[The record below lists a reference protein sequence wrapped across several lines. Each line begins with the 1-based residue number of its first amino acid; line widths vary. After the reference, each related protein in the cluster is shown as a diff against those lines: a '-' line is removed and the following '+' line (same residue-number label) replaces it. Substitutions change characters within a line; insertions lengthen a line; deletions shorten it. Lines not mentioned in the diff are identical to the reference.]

1 MSSHFDEV
9 ISMIHLFNQGLTI
22 TGTTFVLLHGTG
34 GDEHDLLALAKEYD
48 ETANVLSIRGN
59 VQEHGMNR
67 FFKRLSP
74 GVFDLDDLRFR
85 TSELLDFI
93 QKSADRY
100 GFSMKSVVI
109 IGYSNGANIAAAML
123 LLHPLAIAGA
133 VLQHPMLPLPPMEVK
148 ASHAVQVLI
157 TASTNDTI
165 VPYASAEKLHAA
177 LASRGHA
184 VTFQTYHHGHQ
195 LTTNE
200 IVHVKS
206 WLQDS
211 FRFSKHL

>member
-1 MSSHFDEV
+1 MT
-9 ISMIHLFNQGLTI
+9 HLFIQGLNI
-22 TGTTFVLLHGTG
+22 LGTTFVLLHGTG
-34 GDEHDLLALAKEYD
+34 GDEHGLLALAKEYD
-48 ETANVLSIRGN
+48 ATANVLSIRGN

-85 TSELLDFI
+85 ASELLDFLNE
-93 QKSADRY
+93 SALRY
-100 GFSMKSVVI
+100 GFSMNRVFV

-133 VLQHPMLPLPPMEVK
+133 VLQHPMLPISPLRELV
-148 ASHAVQVLI
+148 SHSVQVLI
-157 TASTNDTI
+157 TASTNDSM
-165 VPYASAEKLHAA
+165 VPYDSAEKLQNA
-177 LASRGHA
+177 LASRGHI
-184 VTFQTYHHGHQ
+184 VSFQTYHHGHQ
-195 LTTNE
+195 LTTSE

-211 FRFSKHL
+211 IRFSNHL